1 MGAARKIAKALG
13 EGGDFTE
20 LVRDAI
26 PYAEINGMLAQD
38 KK

>member
-1 MGAARKIAKALG
+1 MAKALRA
-13 EGGDFTE
+13 GGDFSE

-38 KK
+38 RK